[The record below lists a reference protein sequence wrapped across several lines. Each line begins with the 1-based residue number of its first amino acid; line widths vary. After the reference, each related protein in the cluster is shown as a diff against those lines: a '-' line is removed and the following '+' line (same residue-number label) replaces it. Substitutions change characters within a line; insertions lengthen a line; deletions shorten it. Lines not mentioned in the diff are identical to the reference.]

1 MKWKRNKKS
10 KTAHWKCR
18 VIKLPSDKYQAQIK
32 KGFLRAWETIEIN
45 RTRDVLSNIVKEHPD
60 LGWVRKE
67 MARVFNEKV
76 KLARDPITV
85 FEEPVDT
92 FLFKENL

>member
-10 KTAHWKCR
+10 KTAIGNG

-32 KGFLRAWETIEIN
+32 KGFLCPWTIIKIEDTN
-45 RTRDVLSNIVKEHPD
+45 TRYVITEHKDLS
-60 LGWVRKE
+60 WVRKE
-67 MARVFNEKV
+67 MTRVFNSRV

-85 FEEPVDT
+85 FEEPIDT